1 MDLLGF
7 CEWLEHASWIVT
19 ISKTG
24 WMYQSVEIT
33 HYFSL
38 FILVGTSFIVDLR
51 VLGIAARRES
61 VSQISEQLFPWVW
74 TALCLAVASG
84 FIMFAT
90 DAADFYPDWVFRTK
104 MAVILIAI
112 LFTIVV
118 QLTTRSDLPGA
129 THTFS
134 KLAAAASLIFWV
146 GAILAAVEIAAISGL
161 G

>member
-1 MDLLGF
+1 MLGF

-51 VLGIAARRES
+51 VLGVAARRES
-61 VSQISEQLFPWVW
+61 VSRISEQLFPWVW

-90 DAADFYPDWVFRTK
+90 DAADFYPDWVFRIK
-104 MAVILIAI
+104 MAVILIAV
-112 LFTIVV
+112 LFTIIV
-118 QLTTRSDLPGA
+118 QITTRSELSGA

-134 KLAAAASLIFWV
+134 KLAAAASLIFWI

>member
-1 MDLLGF
+1 MLSF

-24 WMYQSVEIT
+24 WMYQAVEVS

-38 FILVGTSFIVDLR
+38 FILVGTTFIVDLR
-51 VLGIAARRES
+51 VLGVAARRES
-61 VSQISEQLFPWVW
+61 ISQISQQLFPWVW
-74 TALCLAVASG
+74 TALALALASG

-112 LFTIVV
+112 VFTIIV
-118 QLTTRSDLPGA
+118 QFTTGSDLPEA

-134 KLAAAASLIFWV
+134 KLAAAASLIFWI